1 MRSER
6 KDLPTADNASL
17 NHSSIVL
24 KELTKKINTNGGW
37 INFADFMQFI
47 LYEPGLGYYSSG
59 TSKLGAGGD
68 FTTAPEIS
76 NFFGV
81 CLADYMIK
89 ILRNCPEQMIL
100 EIGAG
105 SGQLAFDILNRLD
118 NRGFIPDQYYI
129 LELSADLKDRQQRL
143 LAKLP
148 NNILKKV
155 TWLDSLPV
163 NFITGVIFGNEVLDA
178 MPCRRFRI
186 QDENIRE
193 IGVSCDNQQLIEQEK
208 LADKHIKGSV
218 RKIEKTLNRK
228 FADGFVSEIRP
239 DYKNWFTA
247 LSSSLVSGVIMFIDY
262 GCSRKEYYSTDRFT
276 GTLVCHYQNTAHY
289 DPLFLPGVQDLS
301 AWVDFS
307 LVADVGL
314 KNGFKV
320 ETYTSHRDFLLSAG
334 ILELVDEISDQN
346 KRFEINQAVKQLL
359 LPDQM
364 GDTFKFMLLSKDC
377 MIEKNCMEARDFRH
391 LL

>member
-6 KDLPTADNASL
+6 QDLPTPDVASL
-17 NHSSIVL
+17 NHSSTVL
-24 KELTKKINTNGGW
+24 EELAKKINTNEGW

-59 TSKLGAGGD
+59 TRKLGTGGD

-76 NFFGV
+76 NLFGA
-81 CLADYMIK
+81 CLADQMIK
-89 ILRNCPEQMIL
+89 ILHSYPKQMIL

-105 SGQLAFDILNRLD
+105 SGQLAFDILTRLD
-118 NRGFIPDQYYI
+118 NQGFVPDQYYI

-148 NNILKKV
+148 DNLLEKV
-155 TWLDSLPV
+155 TWLDSLPE
-163 NFITGVIFGNEVLDA
+163 NLITGVILGNEVLDA
-178 MPCRRFRI
+178 MPCQRFRI
-186 QDENIRE
+186 QDEDIYE
-193 IGVSCDNQQLIEQEK
+193 IGVTYTNQRLIEQDK
-208 LADKHIKGSV
+208 LADEVIKDSIQS
-218 RKIEKTLNRK
+218 IEKELKRK
-228 FADGFVSEIRP
+228 FENGFVSEIRP
-239 DYKNWFTA
+239 NYKNWFSA
-247 LSSSLVSGVIMFIDY
+247 ISASLVSGAIMFIDY
-262 GCSRKEYYSTDRFT
+262 GCSRGEYYSTDRST
-276 GTLVCHYQNTAHY
+276 GTLVCHYQNMAHY
-289 DPLFLPGVQDLS
+289 DPLYLPGLQDLS

-314 KNGFKV
+314 EHGCEIKN
-320 ETYTSHRDFLLSAG
+320 YISHRDFLLSSG
-334 ILELVDEISDQN
+334 ILELVDQISDQN
-346 KRFEINQAVKQLL
+346 KRFKTNQAVKQLL

-377 MIEKNCMEARDFRH
+377 MIKESFSEARDFRY